1 MVPPDPVSIGAR
13 LRHRRQAIGLTLH
26 DVERRTNGEF
36 KASALGAYERGERTI
51 SVPRLFRL
59 AQVLAVGVDEILGSI
74 VEIDLTAMHE
84 AERSEPTDPIE
95 RWEEPALAALGRF
108 ATYVRS
114 VRRSPA
120 EAPVSV
126 RQADCEFMAMLF
138 GTDPSTM
145 QQKLAT
151 FGVHPGVHPGALRVT
166 HDETAGHAGR
176 GEPTP

>member
-1 MVPPDPVSIGAR
+1 MPPDPVSIGAR

-36 KASALGAYERGERTI
+36 KASALGAYERGERTM

-84 AERSEPTDPIE
+84 AERSDPTEKSDE
-95 RWEEPALAALGRF
+95 AMLAALGRF

-114 VRRSPA
+114 VRRFPA

-126 RQADCEFMAMLF
+126 RRTDCEFMAMLF
-138 GTDPSTM
+138 GTDPSTV
-145 QQKLAT
+145 QQQLTT
-151 FGVHPGVHPGALRVT
+151 FGVHPGALGVS
-166 HDETAGHAGR
+166 HDETAGLAGR
-176 GEPTP
+176 GEPAP